1 MNGVNRRRYR
11 NDVRLPLILF
21 LFVVG
26 GLVGG
31 RWMREMRI
39 NHELQRLAVEERRL
53 THEIGELNRDI
64 TDLNGRFSSLTTRDA
79 VKQSLAERGITMSPI
94 KGANVV
100 VLDGSTLSLK
110 TNPPTTNGGGR

>member
-1 MNGVNRRRYR
+1 MKQGNRKRYR
-11 NDVRLPLILF
+11 NDIRLPLILF

-31 RWMREMRI
+31 RWMKEMRI
-39 NHELQRLAVEERRL
+39 NHEIQRLSMAERKL
-53 THEIGELNRDI
+53 THDIGELNRDI

-79 VKQSLAERGITMSPI
+79 VKQSLAERGITMTPI

-100 VLDGSTLSLK
+100 VLDGSTLGLN
-110 TNPPTTNGGGR
+110 TNQPNGGSR